1 MVKNLS
7 LEALRH
13 SLQGDEMDSYVV
25 IEGPTED
32 EVFFA
37 DLKAKDPRVEVILQD
52 HFEGAQEVVQ
62 AVVPLTATLMP
73 VLVAYFRDKTA
84 RAKARCFVKDGRKVQ
99 LSGYTAA
106 EVEQILKGDGS

>member
-62 AVVPLTATLMP
+62 AVVPLT
-73 VLVAYFRDKTA
+73 
-84 RAKARCFVKDGRKVQ
+84 DGRKVQ